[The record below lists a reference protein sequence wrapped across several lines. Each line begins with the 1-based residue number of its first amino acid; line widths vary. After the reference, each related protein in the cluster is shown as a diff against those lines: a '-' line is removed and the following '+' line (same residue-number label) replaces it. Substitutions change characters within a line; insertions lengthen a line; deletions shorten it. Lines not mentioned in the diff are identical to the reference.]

1 MLYAG
6 QAASRS
12 RSSSGWALF
21 GVEGWI
27 VAAPFINT
35 SRLQQ
40 KRQQL
45 SFFKSHLH

>member
-1 MLYAG
+1 L
-6 QAASRS
+6 
-12 RSSSGWALF
+12 ALF

-45 SFFKSHLH
+45 SFFKSRCFRKDRKSA